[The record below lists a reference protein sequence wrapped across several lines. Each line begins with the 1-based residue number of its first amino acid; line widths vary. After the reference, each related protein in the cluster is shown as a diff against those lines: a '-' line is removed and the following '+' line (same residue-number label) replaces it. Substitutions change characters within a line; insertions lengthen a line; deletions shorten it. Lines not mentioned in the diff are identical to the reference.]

1 MRFEPAYEGEEQA
14 LYKFNI
20 LSIGQARGQ
29 YAVYALQHI
38 YYLPLH
44 LNVPIKNNMCKKGYC
59 SLIMR

>member
-1 MRFEPAYEGEEQA
+1 MRFEPANEGEEQA
-14 LYKFNI
+14 QYKFNI

-44 LNVPIKNNMCKKGYC
+44 LKI
-59 SLIMR
+59 